1 MKAMEPEL
9 GKLGFGK
16 MNSSLESSD
25 LEKGKQAW
33 EARFQIGEAS
43 LGYSISVRGNRA
55 WKARCQKRETEL
67 RKLGFMKGK
76 PSLGS
81 SVPENVL
88 VS

>member
-1 MKAMEPEL
+1 MEPEL

-55 WKARCQKRETEL
+55 WKARCQKRETWL